1 MTSGWNVACTPGS
14 LSHTLF
20 LAPFLSPI
28 LLPPSLKS
36 LSFPLKSRPQT
47 VRAPDADE
55 MEEEVEEEVVVQEP
69 APEVHSDPKLSS
81 LSPHP

>member
-1 MTSGWNVACTPGS
+1 MHAWLSLTRALSRSLS
-14 LSHTLF
+14 LSH
-20 LAPFLSPI
+20 P
-28 LLPPSLKS
+28 PPSLAQV
-36 LSFPLKSRPQT
+36 SFLPSLKSRPQT